1 MEGVTVIKGIK
12 ADKRRVGLLGFG
24 LSVFGF
30 ETCLILFS
38 DFAEKEVPL
47 DEAP

>member
-12 ADKRRVGLLGFG
+12 ADNSRVAYR

-30 ETCLILFS
+30 ETGFCDLFDCS
-38 DFAEKEVPL
+38 FWFEKRG
-47 DEAP
+47 AS

>member
-1 MEGVTVIKGIK
+1 
-12 ADKRRVGLLGFG
+12 LGFSVFG

-38 DFAEKEVPL
+38 DFAEKGAPL
-47 DEAP
+47 DEAPQALG